1 MEMSAGSLV
10 TLVIKAPNQKYDDQT
25 LECGLDWTVH
35 RLKSHISEVYP
46 GHPGIKD
53 QRLIYSG
60 KLLLDNLMLKDVLR
74 KYDEFHTV
82 HLVCPSSSPPASPR
96 PSNQP
101 GFAQLSETI
110 RSGAAS
116 AYVPT
121 RPNVTT
127 MPSSQGVGA
136 DGLRQ
141 RHVVMPSAYPP
152 PVYGVRDMG
161 QPAVPVLPAY
171 PTYSPHYIM
180 WLQQIYAQHYYT
192 HYQAAVSA
200 AAGTALNPGVMPAVG
215 GATPGLPNPLGTG
228 SLPNPLGAAA
238 AAGGGGGAGGVGRGG
253 GGGGVDGAPV
263 PANRDIGVAAVAA
276 RNEGAR
282 PANQNAVLMN
292 AQGGAGP
299 EEEEEMNRDWLDWLF
314 TATRTAVLLGI
325 FYFYSSLGRFLM
337 VSGALLLLYLYQTGV
352 FPFQRGPGQ
361 APDQLG
367 GDGEEDLA
375 QELQEMERRMDEG
388 MDLGDTESSDDD
400 SALEADEPSFTTSA
414 WTFVTTF
421 FTSLVPEGAAAMPN

>member
-82 HLVCPSSSPPASPR
+82 HLVCPSSSPDC
-96 PSNQP
+96 
-101 GFAQLSETI
+101 QLSETI

-238 AAGGGGGAGGVGRGG
+238 AAGGGGGAGG
-253 GGGGVDGAPV
+253 
-263 PANRDIGVAAVAA
+263 
-276 RNEGAR
+276 
-282 PANQNAVLMN
+282 NAVLMN

-367 GDGEEDLA
+367 GDADMYSRT
-375 QELQEMERRMDEG
+375 QERRMDEG